1 MVLETSWLI
10 IAFNW
15 NCRVLNMDTNSTK
28 MVTLNGSNY
37 QVWKRKMED
46 ILYVN
51 DFLHL
56 SIFFDEKPD
65 DKTDK
70 EWELYNRKV
79 CGFMR
84 LWIKDNFLNHIC
96 EETHA

>member
-1 MVLETSWLI
+1 M
-10 IAFNW
+10 
-15 NCRVLNMDTNSTK
+15 LNMDTSSTK

-51 DFLHL
+51 DLHL
-56 SIFFDEKPD
+56 SVFSNEKPA

-70 EWELYNRKV
+70 E
-79 CGFMR
+79 
-84 LWIKDNFLNHIC
+84 
-96 EETHA
+96 